1 MKQFFYSLILLLV
14 CHLAQSQDM
23 IVTNEGDTIDCK
35 ITRITNEF
43 IHFSV
48 FDESGFLLLRSRLPL
63 PQIQSYEQNKESYQD
78 SQPAD
83 TPEIKEEGRI
93 VIDEFD
99 PASFRLAINTGY
111 TYQFGGYEG
120 TPSSYKK
127 QLQSLWNL
135 GAEINY
141 FPSES
146 FGIGVRYNRAFT
158 KANYDFN
165 PPIQIEPGVFISEL
179 RDESIRFNYVA
190 LSLIYRELLDDDQ
203 MMYYFLS
210 VGLINYKS
218 DFKGDGLSFYQ
229 SGETI
234 GVVFGICYDFKLADS
249 FGMGVGLEVNL
260 ARLTELDNNGVIY
273 GADFSLSR
281 IDLTIGFRLFR

>member
-1 MKQFFYSLILLLV
+1 MKHFLITLILLV
-14 CHLAQSQDM
+14 VSYCVHSQDI
-23 IVTNEGDTIDCK
+23 IVTKDGDTITCQ
-35 ITRITNEF
+35 ITRVSDDF

-48 FDESGFLLLRSRLPL
+48 FDRSGILLMRSRLPL
-63 PQIQSYEQNKESYQD
+63 SEVESYEQSDFETEVETNQKK
-78 SQPAD
+78 
-83 TPEIKEEGRI
+83 PEITEQNRLILPDFKL
-93 VIDEFD
+93 
-99 PASFRLAINTGY
+99 AKFRLSLNAGY

-120 TPSSYKK
+120 TPASYKR

-135 GAEINY
+135 GAGIDY
-141 FPSES
+141 FPIES

-158 KANYDFN
+158 KANHDFD
-165 PPIQIEPGVFISEL
+165 PPIQIEPGVFITEL

-190 LSLIYRELLDDDQ
+190 LSLLYRELLDDDQ

-210 VGLINYKS
+210 AGLISYKS
-218 DFKGDGLSFYQ
+218 DFKGDGMSFYQ

-249 FGMGVGLEVNL
+249 YGMGMGLEVNL

-273 GADFSLSR
+273 RADFPLSR
-281 IDLTIGFRLFR
+281 IDLTIGLRLFK